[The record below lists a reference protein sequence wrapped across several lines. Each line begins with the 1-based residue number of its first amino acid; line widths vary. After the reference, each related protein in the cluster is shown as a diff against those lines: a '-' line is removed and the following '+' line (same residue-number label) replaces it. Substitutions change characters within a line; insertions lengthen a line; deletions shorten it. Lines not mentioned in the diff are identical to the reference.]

1 MELSPASETQNMP
14 RLFRTLAGC
23 SSTGRKGAS
32 RAQQGSLDTSGHAS
46 FHRAG
51 LAQRRRQRARQR
63 EALHRRRHHRDHPC
77 SVATRSSGPLQPWL
91 SGLARRH
98 RYAPFVLSAQMPLSS
113 REGNLVSNELDKRP
127 PFTSTRPSQS
137 WLGSLARRCRY
148 APFVLSAQRLF
159 HDVTSPA
166 DADFLRT
173 HNEGMGVMA
182 PDVQAHNESMSAIA
196 PNV

>member
-98 RYAPFVLSAQMPLSS
+98 RYAPFVHSAQMPLSS

-127 PFTSTRPSQS
+127 PSRAHGPRNRGSAASHDVAATLPSCSAHRGSSTMSPRQQMPTFCGRTTRAWAS
-137 WLGSLARRCRY
+137 WLQTCRRTTR
-148 APFVLSAQRLF
+148 A
-159 HDVTSPA
+159 
-166 DADFLRT
+166 
-173 HNEGMGVMA
+173 
-182 PDVQAHNESMSAIA
+182 
-196 PNV
+196 